1 MQQEYKLLIVDEEES
16 EDMEKDKAPVA
27 VSEPFNSDQ
36 CVVCLLKKK
45 KKKTELLFINCL
57 HRCVCLE
64 CEKNES
70 ITQMPIV
77 QN

>member
-1 MQQEYKLLIVDEEES
+1 
-16 EDMEKDKAPVA
+16 MEKDKAPVA

-36 CVVCLLKKK
+36 CVVCLLKKP
-45 KKKTELLFINCL
+45 ELLFINCL

-64 CEKNES
+64 CEKNEP